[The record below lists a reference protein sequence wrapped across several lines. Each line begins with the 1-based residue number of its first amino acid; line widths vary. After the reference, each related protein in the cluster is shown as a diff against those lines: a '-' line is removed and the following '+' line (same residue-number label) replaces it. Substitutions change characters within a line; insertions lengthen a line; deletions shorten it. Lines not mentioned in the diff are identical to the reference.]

1 MEKLREVISQHA
13 KWANILLYVDRIES
27 SVTTDFSLALENSK
41 ALLEC
46 ISKEICVVQACPLDT
61 KTSMNQT
68 LRAAFQALGYPNSNL
83 VTRVSSALATIGNEI
98 GEMRN
103 MLGATSHGLT
113 LETMRLR
120 NDKVDLLTRDFLI
133 DSIRTV
139 AIFLIRAF
147 EERNMPAIVVT
158 ETHDE
163 PGYEDFDRFND
174 YWDDAYGGFKMN
186 DYSFSASEILYSLDP
201 KAYHYERERF
211 ENETSCV
218 SLEEA

>member
-13 KWANILLYVDRIES
+13 KWTDILLYVDRIES

-46 ISKEICVVQACPLDT
+46 ISKEICVEYDCPLAAS
-61 KTSMNQT
+61 TSMNQT
-68 LRAAFQALGYPNSNL
+68 LRAAFNALGYPNSNL
-83 VTRVSSALATIGNEI
+83 VTQVSSALATIGNQI

-103 MLGATSHGLT
+103 MLGATSHGLP
-113 LETMRLR
+113 LETIRLR

-147 EERNMPAIVVT
+147 EERNMLPIAET

-163 PGYEDFDRFND
+163 PNYEDFGRFNE
-174 YWDDAYGGFKMN
+174 YWDDAYGDFGMGH
-186 DYSFSASEILYSLDP
+186 YSFTASQVLYSLDP
-201 KAYHYERERF
+201 EAYHYERRNF

-218 SLEEA
+218 SDEEA